1 MRFHLRRPRVQD
13 ATLIDDRFQVIAVKV
28 DEHTIYGRR
37 GLKENLYYFY
47 SGYQIID
54 NGNVIKYERGLSDM
68 GQVFNDYLV
77 EQSLKASKT
86 KTVPHISISAIVGKN
101 GSGKSTI
108 VEFVLRLINNFS
120 AMMFG
125 EQLVGEGLEHLHYI
139 DGVGGELYWSMD
151 ERIYRLTVIGR
162 QIELDCYEI
171 DEDNE
176 EDQDVYKLVPSRKL
190 MVDQDDV
197 DPS

>member
-77 EQSLKASKT
+77 ER
-86 KTVPHISISAIVGKN
+86 
-101 GSGKSTI
+101 
-108 VEFVLRLINNFS
+108 LRVRVS
-120 AMMFG
+120 
-125 EQLVGEGLEHLHYI
+125 
-139 DGVGGELYWSMD
+139 
-151 ERIYRLTVIGR
+151 
-162 QIELDCYEI
+162 
-171 DEDNE
+171 
-176 EDQDVYKLVPSRKL
+176 
-190 MVDQDDV
+190 
-197 DPS
+197 